1 MIISRFFQRKPQFP
15 SLRHIHR
22 FPGHSTCFWLFFVAV
37 ICSLVEWALVTP
49 SLCPWGPPS
58 LRRVCWHRSGSQFW
72 GLLQGHSTYSSS
84 SLMGWVLVL
93 CIAHCCFSKRNGFS
107 ISGHCWLS
115 FVLSPVH
122 HSFPFTSLWLF
133 FNALDFLRILCSL
146 VFFGSHFLCFIG
158 ALWVEVKSWRV
169 QRYSLNPFT
178 FSLSLV
184 ITCFT

>member
-1 MIISRFFQRKPQFP
+1 MFLALLRCSHLFLGWMGTRDTQ
-15 SLRHIHR
+15 SLPLR
-22 FPGHSTCFWLFFVAV
+22 
-37 ICSLVEWALVTP
+37 TP
-49 SLCPWGPPS
+49 LSPACVLAQVW
-58 LRRVCWHRSGSQFW
+58 SQFW
-72 GLLQGHSTYSSS
+72 VLLQGHNTYSSS

-93 CIAHCCFSKRNGFS
+93 CIARCCFSKRSGFS

-158 ALWVEVKSWRV
+158 ALWVEVKSQRV

-184 ITCFT
+184 KLSLKLTCFT